1 MLTWFYTLAS
11 VAAVSLVSLA
21 GVATLSLSA
30 PRVRA
35 LTIWLVSFAVGALI
49 GDALLHLVPESFE
62 RLGPGPLP
70 AFLVIGGFLGFFV
83 LEKFLRW
90 RHCHDAECDFHYG
103 DKEALAPGGG
113 LKPVVA
119 MNLVGDAA
127 HNFFD
132 GVVIAA
138 SFLATPALGL
148 ATTLAVLFHEIP
160 QEMGDFGVLVHGG
173 LSTRRAVFF
182 NFLSSLAA
190 LAGALA
196 ALIMGPHIRG
206 AGDYVLPLTAGGFL
220 YIAGADL
227 IPELQHDARP
237 GRSLAQ
243 FAAILLGVGI
253 MASLLWLE

>member
-1 MLTWFYTLAS
+1 MWAWFYSLAS
-11 VAAVSLVSLA
+11 VAAVSLVSLV

-30 PRVRA
+30 ARLRR
-35 LTIWLVSFAVGALI
+35 LTAWLVSFAVGALM
-49 GDALLHLVPESFE
+49 GDALLHLIPQAFLK
-62 RLGPGPLP
+62 LGPGPLP
-70 AFLVIGGFLGFFV
+70 MVLVIAGFLAFFV

-90 RHCHDAECDFHYG
+90 RHCHDAACDFHG
-103 DKEALAPGGG
+103 GEEALGTDGR

-119 MNLVGDAA
+119 MNLAGDAA

-138 SFLATPALGL
+138 SFLVAPALGL

-182 NFLSSLAA
+182 NFLSSLSAF
-190 LAGALA
+190 AGAL
-196 ALIMGPHIRG
+196 LTLVVGPHVSG
-206 AGDYVLPLTAGGFL
+206 AADYVLPITAGGFL

-227 IPELQHDARP
+227 IPELHHDARV

-243 FAAILLGVGI
+243 FAAIALGVGI
-253 MASLLWLE
+253 MAALLFLE